1 MKVGLIDVDGR
12 NYPNV
17 PLMKLSAYHKRLG
30 DDVQWYEPLITGHCD
45 IVYMAKVFTFTEDYE
60 WVVDADKIVRGGS
73 GYYYPDGGDPLP
85 EEVEHCF
92 PDYSL
97 YGIEDTAYGF
107 LTRGCPRGCGFCIVG
122 EKEGRRSRKVA
133 DLSEFW
139 NGQKNIN
146 LLDPNFFAC
155 KEWPELSDQLIQSK
169 ALVEFNQGI
178 DIRVITKDMCDAI
191 ARMKIRRVHI
201 AWDRMKDEADVING
215 IRLLQERTGW
225 SRGMIE
231 CYCLTNYDTTFEQD
245 VYRVEMLRDLNVD
258 PYVMIY
264 NKDLLP
270 AGHRLKKLQRYAN
283 AKQVF
288 WSIGSFAEYAW

>member
-155 KEWPELSDQLIQSK
+155 KEWPELYDQLIQSK